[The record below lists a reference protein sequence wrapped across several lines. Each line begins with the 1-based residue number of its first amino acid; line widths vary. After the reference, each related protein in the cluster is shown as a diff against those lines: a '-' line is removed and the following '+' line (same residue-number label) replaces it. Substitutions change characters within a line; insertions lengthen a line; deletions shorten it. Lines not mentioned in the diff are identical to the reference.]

1 MRSFENNSFGFIKD
15 NYLRTIVITIVLGA
29 ISLSLIYIDSS
40 KRIYSDARSNIRD
53 LILTVSSTIASP
65 AILLNDGITTIIEIN
80 SLYSELDEYKKQQA
94 LSSNIFQEL
103 SVLRQQVEI
112 YESDLNIIKDDDH
125 DSIGA
130 EIFTDSSN
138 RYFSSVLIKA
148 GSNDNLKENNA
159 IVSSKGLL
167 GRISEVGEEV
177 SRGLLLTDISSRVP
191 VSVSSNEIQ
200 GILIGQNLKKPR
212 VYYLLN
218 MSSLNEGD
226 LVTTSG
232 KGGIFPSNIPI
243 GTVSNKNQKNKY
255 IEIDLFER
263 INNLS
268 HVRIINYKLEKEIK

>member
-65 AILLNDGITTIIEIN
+65 VILLNDGITTIIEIN

-112 YESDLNIIKDDDH
+112 YESDLNIIKDNDH

-218 MSSLNEGD
+218 ISSLNEGD

-243 GTVSNKNQKNKY
+243 GTVSDKNQKNKY
-255 IEIDLFER
+255 IEIDLFEH

>member
-53 LILTVSSTIASP
+53 LILPVSSIIASP

-218 MSSLNEGD
+218 ISSLNEGD

-243 GTVSNKNQKNKY
+243 GTVSDKNQKNKY

>member
-112 YESDLNIIKDDDH
+112 YESDLNIIKDNDH

-212 VYYLLN
+212 VYYLSN
-218 MSSLNEGD
+218 ISSLNEGD

-243 GTVSNKNQKNKY
+243 GTVSDKNQKNKY

>member
-94 LSSNIFQEL
+94 ISSNIFQEL

-112 YESDLNIIKDDDH
+112 YESDLNIIKDNDH

-218 MSSLNEGD
+218 ISSLNEGD
-226 LVTTSG
+226 LVATSG

-243 GTVSNKNQKNKY
+243 GTVSDKNQKNKY

>member
-80 SLYSELDEYKKQQA
+80 NLYSELDEYKKQQA

-112 YESDLNIIKDDDH
+112 YESDLNIIKDNDH

-218 MSSLNEGD
+218 ISSLNEGD

-243 GTVSNKNQKNKY
+243 GTVSDKNQKNKY

>member
-218 MSSLNEGD
+218 LSSLNEGD

-243 GTVSNKNQKNKY
+243 GTVSDKNQKNKY

>member
-218 MSSLNEGD
+218 ISSLNEGD

>member
-1 MRSFENNSFGFIKD
+1 VRSFENNSFGFIKD

-218 MSSLNEGD
+218 ISSLNEGD

-243 GTVSNKNQKNKY
+243 GTVSDKNQKNKY

>member
-212 VYYLLN
+212 VYYLSN

-243 GTVSNKNQKNKY
+243 GTVSDKNQKNKY

>member
-226 LVTTSG
+226 IVTTSG

-243 GTVSNKNQKNKY
+243 GTVSDKNQKNKY

>member
-80 SLYSELDEYKKQQA
+80 SLYSELDEYKTQQA

-218 MSSLNEGD
+218 ISSLNEGD

-243 GTVSNKNQKNKY
+243 GTVSDKNQKNKY

>member
-1 MRSFENNSFGFIKD
+1 VRSFENNSFGFIKD

-243 GTVSNKNQKNKY
+243 GTVSDKNQKNKY

>member
-80 SLYSELDEYKKQQA
+80 SLYSELDEYKTQQA

-243 GTVSNKNQKNKY
+243 GTVSDKNQKNKY

>member
-1 MRSFENNSFGFIKD
+1 VRSFENNSFGFIKD

-159 IVSSKGLL
+159 LVSSKGLL

-218 MSSLNEGD
+218 ISSLNEGD

-243 GTVSNKNQKNKY
+243 GTVSDKNQKNKY

>member
-148 GSNDNLKENNA
+148 GSKDNLKENNA

-218 MSSLNEGD
+218 ISSLNEGD

-243 GTVSNKNQKNKY
+243 GTVSDKNQKNKY
-255 IEIDLFER
+255 IEIDLFEH

>member
-112 YESDLNIIKDDDH
+112 YESDLNIITDDDH

-218 MSSLNEGD
+218 ISSLNEGD

-243 GTVSNKNQKNKY
+243 GTVSDKNQKNKY

>member
-148 GSNDNLKENNA
+148 GSKDNLKENNA

-218 MSSLNEGD
+218 ISSLNEGD

-243 GTVSNKNQKNKY
+243 GTVSDKNQKNKY

>member
-1 MRSFENNSFGFIKD
+1 MRSFENNSFGFIKN

-112 YESDLNIIKDDDH
+112 YESDLNIIKDNDH

-191 VSVSSNEIQ
+191 VSV
-200 GILIGQNLKKPR
+200 
-212 VYYLLN
+212 
-218 MSSLNEGD
+218 
-226 LVTTSG
+226 
-232 KGGIFPSNIPI
+232 
-243 GTVSNKNQKNKY
+243 
-255 IEIDLFER
+255 
-263 INNLS
+263 
-268 HVRIINYKLEKEIK
+268 

>member
-148 GSNDNLKENNA
+148 GSKDNLKENNA

-200 GILIGQNLKKPR
+200 GILIGQNFKKPR

-243 GTVSNKNQKNKY
+243 GTVSDKNQKNKY

>member
-40 KRIYSDARSNIRD
+40 KRIYPDARSNIRD
-53 LILTVSSTIASP
+53 LILTVSSIIASP

-159 IVSSKGLL
+159 LVSSKGLL
-167 GRISEVGEEV
+167 GRISEVGEDV

-218 MSSLNEGD
+218 MLSLNEGD

>member
-1 MRSFENNSFGFIKD
+1 VRSFENNSFGFIKD

-94 LSSNIFQEL
+94 ISSNIFQEL

-218 MSSLNEGD
+218 ISSLNEGD

-243 GTVSNKNQKNKY
+243 GTVSDKNQKNKY
-255 IEIDLFER
+255 IEIDLFEH

>member
-1 MRSFENNSFGFIKD
+1 VRSFENNSFGFIKD

-94 LSSNIFQEL
+94 ISSNIFQEL

-243 GTVSNKNQKNKY
+243 GTVSDKNQKNKY

>member
-1 MRSFENNSFGFIKD
+1 VRSFENNSFGFIKD

-112 YESDLNIIKDDDH
+112 YESDLNIIKDNDH

-218 MSSLNEGD
+218 ISSLNEGD

-243 GTVSNKNQKNKY
+243 GTVSDKNQKNKY

-263 INNLS
+263 INSLS

>member
-148 GSNDNLKENNA
+148 GSNNNLKENNA

-191 VSVSSNEIQ
+191 VSVSSSEIQ

-218 MSSLNEGD
+218 ISSLNEGD

-243 GTVSNKNQKNKY
+243 GTVSDKNQKNKY